1 MKCRLGYSERARQ
14 KERVRERAREKEKQ
28 SKKKNMEREP
38 TRVNVKFDHP
48 DEATYRRER
57 VWIWGA
63 ILLIC

>member
-1 MKCRLGYSERARQ
+1 
-14 KERVRERAREKEKQ
+14 
-28 SKKKNMEREP
+28 MEREGMC
-38 TRVNVKFDHP
+38 VNVKFDHP